1 MIGLAGRR
9 KLRRGAEGFKS
20 VKAEIV
26 RAPFQIRR
34 VEIQLHLISQERNV
48 LEEDLLLQRLGG
60 GGNDDLATR
69 ENGGDEGSQRLCRS
83 GGRLRQKG
91 SAGLQG
97 APAPPGPVVV
107 LPAGLVFRR

>member
-69 ENGGDEGSQRLCRS
+69 ENGGEEVSQRLGPSR
-83 GGRLRQKG
+83 GPLPPKG
-91 SAGLQG
+91 V
-97 APAPPGPVVV
+97 PGPQ
-107 LPAGLVFRR
+107 AA